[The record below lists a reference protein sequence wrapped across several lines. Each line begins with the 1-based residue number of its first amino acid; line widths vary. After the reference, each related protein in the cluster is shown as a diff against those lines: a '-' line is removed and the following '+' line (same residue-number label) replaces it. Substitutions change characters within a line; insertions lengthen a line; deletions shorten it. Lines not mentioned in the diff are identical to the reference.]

1 MTMNEQMTSQPP
13 TPANPPL
20 TFSIWTAL
28 QTVISVGV
36 VVATLF
42 TLWTPHNLFSNRIL
56 DEMITSVQS
65 TPETNEF
72 YPTMTPGNRPR
83 IGIVAGHYGY
93 DTGAVCKDGLTEMDV
108 NLRIATIVREQL
120 VSEGFIVDIFQ
131 EYDKRLMQYQ
141 ALALVSIHNDSC
153 DYINDEATG
162 FKVSGA
168 MGNTFPEKSSRLVAC
183 LIDRYKTVTAMRVH
197 YNSITPDMSSYHSFN
212 EIHTT
217 TPAAIIETGF
227 LNLDREILTQKPDLV
242 AKGITLG
249 ILCYVRNESVSEEI
263 VTPSP

>member
-1 MTMNEQMTSQPP
+1 MNEPISSQPSTP
-13 TPANPPL
+13 THHPVN
-20 TFSIWTAL
+20 FSVWTAM

-42 TLWTPHNLFSNRIL
+42 TLWTPHNLFSNQIL
-56 DEMITSVQS
+56 ESMITTIQA

-72 YPTMTPGNRPR
+72 YPTMTPANRPR
-83 IGIVAGHYGY
+83 IGIVAGHYGF
-93 DTGAVCKDGLTEMDV
+93 DTGSVCKDGLTEMDV
-108 NLRIATIVREQL
+108 NLRIATIVRELL
-120 VSEGFIVDIFQ
+120 VREGYEVDVFQ
-131 EYDKRLMQYQ
+131 EYDKKLMQYQ

-162 FKVSGA
+162 FKVAGA
-168 MGNTFPEKSSRLVAC
+168 MGNAFPEKSSRLVAC
-183 LIDRYKTVTAMRVH
+183 MIDRYKTATGMRVH

-227 LNLDREILTQKPDLV
+227 LNLDRQILTEHPDEV
-242 AKGITLG
+242 AKGVALG
-249 ILCYVRNESVSEEI
+249 ILCYVRNETISEEI